1 MQSHIGTLL
10 DLENDPNVFE
20 ILMHVTGNRGDMAE
34 MDSRIVRQISKA
46 TGVTTGMKRA
56 NQGQQED
63 DSIE

>member
-1 MQSHIGTLL
+1 MQSQIGTLL
-10 DLENDPNVFE
+10 DLENDLNAFE

-34 MDSRIVRQISKA
+34 MDSRIIVRQISKA

-56 NQGQQED
+56 NQGQE

>member
-10 DLENDPNVFE
+10 DLENDPNAFE
-20 ILMHVTGNRGDMAE
+20 ILMHVTTGNRGDMAE

-46 TGVTTGMKRA
+46 TGVTTGMKRV
-56 NQGQQED
+56 NQGQE